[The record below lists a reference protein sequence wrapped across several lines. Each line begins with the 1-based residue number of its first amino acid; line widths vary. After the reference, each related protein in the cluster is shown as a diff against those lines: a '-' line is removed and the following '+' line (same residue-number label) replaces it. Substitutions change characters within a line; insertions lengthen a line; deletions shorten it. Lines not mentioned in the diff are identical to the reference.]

1 MKKTFI
7 AAAASLACAS
17 AFSQVTLYGLA
28 DIGVTHVSGYAQ
40 GSVTQL
46 SSGIMEGSRWGI
58 KGEEDLGPWPCPA
71 PDTGTGPRCW
81 APAGSGG
88 IDRPA

>member
-1 MKKTFI
+1 MKKTLI
-7 AAAASLACAS
+7 AAATTLACAS

-28 DIGVTHVSGYAQ
+28 DVGVTRVSGYGQ

-58 KGEEDLGPWPCPA
+58 KGEEDLGHWPCPA
-71 PDTGTGPRCW
+71 PGTET
-81 APAGSGG
+81 APGC
-88 IDRPA
+88 